1 MSRTHSLATLF
12 LVLVLGSLLAW
23 RVQSTRVARAR
34 AELGTGGLSPA
45 ATGP

>member
-34 AELGTGGLSPA
+34 AISAGELSPA
-45 ATGP
+45 ATGR